1 MDQVKQR
8 KLSVGMG
15 NFMDRHFGIPQ
26 TATPTE
32 DTWEKIKRGDFT
44 HNARVTIENDAGD
57 DEGSYCS
64 SSDEEGKNISRPNML
79 ISNNIFYAEFKLLSL
94 TLIVEQAS
102 CRRR

>member
-32 DTWEKIKRGDFT
+32 DTWEKLNVVISPIT
-44 HNARVTIENDAGD
+44 RV
-57 DEGSYCS
+57 
-64 SSDEEGKNISRPNML
+64 L
-79 ISNNIFYAEFKLLSL
+79 
-94 TLIVEQAS
+94 Q
-102 CRRR
+102 